1 VRNYRDLLAWQVSF
15 ELARLVYELTESFP
29 KHEVFGLTAQ
39 MRRAAVS
46 IPSNLAEGAGRGGK
60 KDFAHFVTMGRASLN
75 ELETQ
80 LLLAQAL
87 GYCELTDALQ
97 QQIERLFALLNGL
110 RNSLNAQRSTQNEH
124 G

>member
-1 VRNYRDLLAWQVSF
+1 VRNYRNLQAWQVSF
-15 ELARLVYELTESFP
+15 ELVRLVYELTESFP
-29 KHEVFGLTAQ
+29 KHEIFGLTAQ

-46 IPSNLAEGAGRGGK
+46 IPSNLAEGAGRSGK
-60 KDFAHFVTMGRASLN
+60 KEFVHFVTMARASLN

-80 LLLAQAL
+80 WLLAQAL
-87 GYCELTDALQ
+87 GYCEMTDAMQ
-97 QQIERLFALLNGL
+97 QRIERLFALLNGL

>member
-1 VRNYRDLLAWQVSF
+1 VRNYRNLQAWQVSF

-29 KHEVFGLTAQ
+29 KHEIFGLTAQ

-60 KDFAHFVTMGRASLN
+60 KDFAHFVTMARASLN

-87 GYCELTDALQ
+87 GYWEMTDAMQ
-97 QQIERLFALLNGL
+97 QRIERLFALLNGL

>member
-1 VRNYRDLLAWQVSF
+1 MRNYRNLQAWQVSF

-29 KHEVFGLTAQ
+29 KHEIFGLTAQ

-60 KDFAHFVTMGRASLN
+60 KDFAHFVTMARASLN

-87 GYCELTDALQ
+87 GYWEMTDAMQ
-97 QQIERLFALLNGL
+97 QRIERLFALLNGL

>member
-1 VRNYRDLLAWQVSF
+1 MRNYRNLQAWQVSF

-29 KHEVFGLTAQ
+29 QHEIFGLTAQ

-60 KDFAHFVTMGRASLN
+60 KDFAHFVTMARASLN

-87 GYCELTDALQ
+87 GYWEMTDAMQ
-97 QQIERLFALLNGL
+97 QRIERLFALLNGL

>member
-29 KHEVFGLTAQ
+29 KHEVFGLAAQ

-60 KDFAHFVTMGRASLN
+60 KDFAHFVTMARASLN

-87 GYCELTDALQ
+87 GYCELADALQ
-97 QQIERLFALLNGL
+97 QHIERLFALLNGL

>member
-1 VRNYRDLLAWQVSF
+1 MRNDRNLQAWQVSF

-29 KHEVFGLTAQ
+29 RHEIFGLTAQ
-39 MRRAAVS
+39 MPRAAVS

-60 KDFAHFVTMGRASLN
+60 KEFVHFVTMASASLN

-80 LLLAQAL
+80 WLLAQAL
-87 GYCELTDALQ
+87 GYCEMTDSMQ
-97 QQIERLFALLNGL
+97 QLIERLFALLNGL
-110 RNSLNAQRSTQNEH
+110 RNSLNAQRITQNEH

>member
-1 VRNYRDLLAWQVSF
+1 MRNDRNLQAWQVSF

-29 KHEVFGLTAQ
+29 KHEIFGLTAQ

-60 KDFAHFVTMGRASLN
+60 KEFVHFVTMASASLN

-80 LLLAQAL
+80 WLLAQAL
-87 GYCELTDALQ
+87 GYCEMTDSMQ
-97 QQIERLFALLNGL
+97 QLIERLFALLNGL
-110 RNSLNAQRSTQNEH
+110 RNSLNAQRITQNEH

>member
-1 VRNYRDLLAWQVSF
+1 MRNDRNLQAWQVSF
-15 ELARLVYELTESFP
+15 ELARLVYALTASFP
-29 KHEVFGLTAQ
+29 KHEIFGLTAQ

-60 KDFAHFVTMGRASLN
+60 KEFVHFVTMARACLN

-80 LLLAQAL
+80 WLLAQAL
-87 GYCELTDALQ
+87 GYCEMTDSMQ
-97 QQIERLFALLNGL
+97 QLIERLFALLNGL

>member
-1 VRNYRDLLAWQVSF
+1 MRNYRNLQAWQVSF

-29 KHEVFGLTAQ
+29 KHEIFGLTAQ

-60 KDFAHFVTMGRASLN
+60 KDFAHFVTMARASLN

-87 GYCELTDALQ
+87 GYWEMTDAMQ
-97 QQIERLFALLNGL
+97 QRNERLFALLNGL

>member
-1 VRNYRDLLAWQVSF
+1 MRNYRDLLAWQVSF

-60 KDFAHFVTMGRASLN
+60 KDFAHFVTMARASLN

-87 GYCELTDALQ
+87 GYGELTDAMQ
-97 QQIERLFALLNGL
+97 QHIERLFALLNGL